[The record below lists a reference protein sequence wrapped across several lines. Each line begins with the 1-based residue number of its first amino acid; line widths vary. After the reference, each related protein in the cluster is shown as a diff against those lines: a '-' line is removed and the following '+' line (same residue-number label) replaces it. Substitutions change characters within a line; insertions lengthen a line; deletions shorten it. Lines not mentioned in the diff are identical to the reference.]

1 MEINVQHCTVH
12 PFIPKPVSYRG
23 RVYLSF
29 QPLILLT
36 KSYVPI
42 RIKCLFSDLF
52 MVLLF
57 CF

>member
-42 RIKCLFSDLF
+42 
-52 MVLLF
+52 
-57 CF
+57 